1 MTKLRCWQ
9 GSLSKLTLPA
19 IQQQWHSIGWPQI
32 AAFGLSC
39 AAHSILAIVFQY
51 GHDESDAASFFH
63 NTRSS
68 PIVVSIVYPQA
79 NHPAVLSASTETASL
94 PLPPQNRQPLMR
106 APNETSSIPIHK
118 QSEPYYFPVKEL
130 TEKPLVSRDIPPDLG
145 ILLPE
150 VASQSVG
157 VWLFINEA
165 GEIDRIKIGNSDLP
179 PYAEVLLR
187 EYFGKVKFYPGKI
200 DGAAVKSKLKIEVVI
215 EPEKNSQ
222 RDPNRSLVQ

>member
-1 MTKLRCWQ
+1 
-9 GSLSKLTLPA
+9 
-19 IQQQWHSIGWPQI
+19 
-32 AAFGLSC
+32 
-39 AAHSILAIVFQY
+39 
-51 GHDESDAASFFH
+51 
-63 NTRSS
+63 
-68 PIVVSIVYPQA
+68 
-79 NHPAVLSASTETASL
+79 
-94 PLPPQNRQPLMR
+94 MR